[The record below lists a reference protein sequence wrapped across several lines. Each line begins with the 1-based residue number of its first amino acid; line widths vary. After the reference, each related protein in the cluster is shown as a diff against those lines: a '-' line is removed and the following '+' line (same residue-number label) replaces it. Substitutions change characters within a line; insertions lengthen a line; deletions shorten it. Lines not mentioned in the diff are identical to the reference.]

1 MAIRYDKK
9 ITKEIYRTVAQFNK
23 KVKELEGQSGVL
35 IPDKISTREIKANVY
50 DRRELKRELA
60 NLKRFL
66 KPGAEEIIKTQG
78 GTYTSRYD
86 IEVLKS
92 NVRSA
97 KARVNAKLRKLYN
110 TELYIYNKPTKN
122 TYANMGSDRYLN
134 LEAKR
139 ERLNKDIKSLTP
151 DEYERYVRLV
161 QNAMASDRNREWK
174 ESYLDILTK
183 EARQFGVNEKYIKNI
198 HDKMMKLNTEKFIE
212 VYNKELSVQSV
223 AENYRLMMERAKKG
237 LSLEGLQ
244 ENVNTLYKNLSKKID
259 KIVG

>member
-1 MAIRYDKK
+1 MK
-9 ITKEIYRTVAQFNK
+9 ITKSVMTTMEVIDDE
-23 KVKELEGQSGVL
+23 KVKVGDVFKLTKNEGNWWKD
-35 IPDKISTREIKANVY
+35 PFN
-50 DRRELKRELA
+50 
-60 NLKRFL
+60 
-66 KPGAEEIIKTQG
+66 
-78 GTYTSRYD
+78 

-97 KARVNAKLRKLYN
+97 KARVNAKLQKLYN

-122 TYANMGSDRYLN
+122 TYANMGNDRYLN

-139 ERLNKDIKSLTP
+139 ERLNKDIESLTP

-161 QNAMASDRNREWK
+161 QNAMSSDRNREWK
-174 ESYLDILTK
+174 ESFLDILTK
-183 EARQFGVNEKYIKNI
+183 EAKQFGVNEVYIRNI
-198 HDKMMKLNTEKFIE
+198 HDKMMKLSPEKFIE

-244 ENVNTLYKNLSKKID
+244 ENVNTLYENLSKKID